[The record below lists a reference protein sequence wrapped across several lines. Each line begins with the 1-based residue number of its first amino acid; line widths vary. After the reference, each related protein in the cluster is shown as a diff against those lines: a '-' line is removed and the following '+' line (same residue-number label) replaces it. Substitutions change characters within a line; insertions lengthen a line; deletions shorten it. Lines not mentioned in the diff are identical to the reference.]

1 MNHGNMVIFNQY
13 TTFNFG
19 HQNFVVNIDLAF
31 GSVYINNK
39 IPLTSVSGSI
49 LVEYT

>member
-1 MNHGNMVIFNQY
+1 MNRGYMVIFNQY
-13 TTFNFG
+13 TTLNFG
-19 HQNFVVNIDLAF
+19 HRNFVPYIDLAF
-31 GSVYINNK
+31 GSVNISHK